1 MDQKMQNFSENR
13 ETIVPIT
20 FVNGNIRATEEL
32 NSMFTLPYDLAVL
45 GRATTLDGCENIAKS
60 GQVSEPVFKSFA
72 MDVVRMNKN
81 NFEDAIK
88 VYLLMNCR
96 EFIYSF
102 VCHMMN
108 NICDVQANPN
118 YRPADDDD
126 YDDGYYS
133 SPYYINDRD
142 IDKLVLDHLNT
153 FVFATSTNGDMTKI
167 YYYQLMNS
175 LYFQVVAFVDGL
187 IRATSFRRYTR
198 NNRVFN
204 KLVEKV
210 YGPNNGIDPKT
221 LTAEFRYTFSTSIM
235 REMAEKEL
243 PVLYQG
249 LHKIFMTAASMAC
262 IDAIPN
268 GREEIFGA
276 AQPQIPDH
284 QHECMCGGNCHHEE
298 QPSPAASAITPTP
311 KGFGRGKRK

>member
-45 GRATTLDGCENIAKS
+45 SRATTLDGCENIAKS
-60 GQVSEPVFKSFA
+60 GQVSEPMCKSFA
-72 MDVVRMNKN
+72 MDVIRMNKN

-96 EFIYSF
+96 EFIYAF
-102 VCHMMN
+102 VSHMMN

-118 YRPADDDD
+118 YRPADDDE
-126 YDDGYYS
+126 YDEGYCYT
-133 SPYYINDRD
+133 PYYINDRD
-142 IDKLVLDHLNT
+142 IDKLVLEHLNT
-153 FVFATSTNGDMTKI
+153 FVFALSTNVDMTRV

-175 LYFQVVAFVDGL
+175 LYFQVVAYVDGL
-187 IRATSFRRYTR
+187 IRSTALRRYTR

-262 IDAIPN
+262 TEAIPD
-268 GREEIFGA
+268 GRGEIFGA
-276 AQPQIPDH
+276 IQPQIPEQH
-284 QHECMCGGNCHHEE
+284 HECICGGNCNHEE
-298 QPSPAASAITPTP
+298 QPSPVAATIPPTP